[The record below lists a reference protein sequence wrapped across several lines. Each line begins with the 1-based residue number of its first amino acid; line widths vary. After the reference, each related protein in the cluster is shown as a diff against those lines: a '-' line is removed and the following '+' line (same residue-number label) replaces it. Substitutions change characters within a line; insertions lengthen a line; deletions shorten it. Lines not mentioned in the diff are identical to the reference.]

1 MRTALV
7 GMIHDAAAFGVL
19 TDDPHAEGGE
29 DGEECE
35 DEDGSHESDSIR
47 VFGSRLIWKLFL
59 FQSGFSPS
67 KFRINSASCFNFTGL
82 LI

>member
-35 DEDGSHESDSIR
+35 DEDGGHRGDSKR
-47 VFGSRLIWKLFL
+47 EFGLCLTWS
-59 FQSGFSPS
+59 
-67 KFRINSASCFNFTGL
+67 
-82 LI
+82 